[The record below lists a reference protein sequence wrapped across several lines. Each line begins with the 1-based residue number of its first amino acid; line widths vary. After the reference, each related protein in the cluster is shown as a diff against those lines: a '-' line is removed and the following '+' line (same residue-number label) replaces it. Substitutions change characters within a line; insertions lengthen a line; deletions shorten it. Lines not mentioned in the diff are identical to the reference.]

1 MATMTASTGG
11 TPSRHVDPTR
21 RAQAVA
27 AWVLALPFVLL
38 FLAFTA
44 GPVLASLGMSFT
56 DFRRADIRSPFAVE
70 FLGLSNYVDLVQDPV
85 FRKVTLNTLL
95 YLVLGVP
102 LTMAVALAAAVGIN
116 RLNRFK
122 GLFRVGFYLPV
133 VTSIVAVSV
142 VWKFLYRHHGGLF
155 NTVLGWVGIG
165 EVNWLDNTAL
175 ALPSLV
181 VMAAWRNFGTLMVI
195 FLAGLQTIPREV
207 TEAAEVDG
215 AGGWAHFRHITLPML
230 RPTLLF
236 GAVITGIGYLQFF
249 EEAFV
254 MTQGGPLDSTRSV
267 TYFTYD
273 QFRFGNFGYAAAAS
287 YLLFLAIVL
296 LTYLQFRWLGERDER
311 ADTRPRRPRRP
322 RGRRHDRRAPR
333 SEDHRSTTRATT
345 DRSSAAGRGNG
356 RRLGADAA
364 VAVRRA
370 HARAGR
376 RGRAV
381 RLDAAL
387 VVQAGGRG
395 PRAPADVV
403 AGDA

>member
-1 MATMTASTGG
+1 MATVLSGEAG

-21 RAQAVA
+21 RSQAVA

-38 FLAFTA
+38 FLVFTA

-56 DFRRADIRSPFAVE
+56 DFRRADIRSPLAVE
-70 FLGLSNYVDLVQDPV
+70 FAGLSNYADLVQDPL

-95 YLVLGVP
+95 YLLLGVP
-102 LTMAVALAAAVGIN
+102 LTMATALAAAVAIN

-142 VWKFLYRHHGGLF
+142 VWKFLYRHNGGLF
-155 NTVLGWVGIG
+155 NTVLGWFGVEGLH
-165 EVNWLDNTAL
+165 WLDDTRL

-181 VMAAWRNFGTLMVI
+181 LMAVWRNFGTLMVI

-207 TEAAEVDG
+207 AEAAEVDG
-215 AGGWAHFRHITLPML
+215 AGGWAQFRHITLPML

-254 MTQGGPLDSTRSV
+254 MTQGGPLDATRSV

-273 QFRFGNFGYAAAAS
+273 QFGFGNFGYAAAAS

-296 LTYLQFRWLGERDER
+296 LTYVQFRWLGDRDER
-311 ADTRPRRPRRP
+311 PARK
-322 RGRRHDRRAPR
+322 RGRRGTP
-333 SEDHRSTTRATT
+333 AT
-345 DRSSAAGRGNG
+345 
-356 RRLGADAA
+356 
-364 VAVRRA
+364 
-370 HARAGR
+370 
-376 RGRAV
+376 
-381 RLDAAL
+381 
-387 VVQAGGRG
+387 QAGAR
-395 PRAPADVV
+395 
-403 AGDA
+403 

>member
-1 MATMTASTGG
+1 MATATSTAG

-21 RAQAVA
+21 RSQAVA

-38 FLAFTA
+38 FLVFTA

-56 DFRRADIRSPFAVE
+56 DFRRADIRSPLAVE
-70 FLGLSNYVDLVQDPV
+70 FAGLSNYTELVQDPV

-95 YLVLGVP
+95 YLLLGVP
-102 LTMAVALAAAVGIN
+102 LTMVAALAAAVGIN

-142 VWKFLYRHHGGLF
+142 VWKFLYRHNGGLF
-155 NTVLGWVGIG
+155 NTVLGWFGIEG
-165 EVNWLDNTAL
+165 LHWLDDTRL

-181 VMAAWRNFGTLMVI
+181 LMAVWRNFGTLMVI

-207 TEAAEVDG
+207 AEAAEVDG
-215 AGGWAHFRHITLPML
+215 AGGWASFRHITLPML

-254 MTQGGPLDSTRSV
+254 MTQGGPLDATRSV

-273 QFRFGNFGYAAAAS
+273 QFGFGNFGYAAAAS

-296 LTYLQFRWLGERDER
+296 LTYVQFRWLGDRDER
-311 ADTRPRRPRRP
+311 PSRRRSRR
-322 RGRRHDRRAPR
+322 
-333 SEDHRSTTRATT
+333 TTPAAEV
-345 DRSSAAGRGNG
+345 SAR
-356 RRLGADAA
+356 
-364 VAVRRA
+364 
-370 HARAGR
+370 
-376 RGRAV
+376 
-381 RLDAAL
+381 
-387 VVQAGGRG
+387 
-395 PRAPADVV
+395 
-403 AGDA
+403 